1 VSKHIFVSHSHE
13 DSAAADLIVK
23 AIEERG
29 VTCWVAPRDVP
40 PGGSYAEALLEAIE
54 GASCFVLIYSA
65 HSNVS
70 SHVLREVERAL
81 RFGINIVPVRFDDSS
96 PSKSLDYLL
105 ATVHWLSVAPES
117 GGRSVGQA
125 AEQIAALVGKTHVA
139 RPRPEP
145 DRASPPPVPTPAVA
159 EKSNAL
165 PWIVAAILLALVT
178 GLIGFLFS
186 RNQPKT
192 ETSPPP
198 PVAATTPVATLSSA
212 TPPQVASTQIA
223 TPASTPRPEP
233 TQQQQTPTPVPPT
246 PAIEATAP
254 PTAPTSAAPSVS
266 RQAVRGVVQDPDGI
280 ANVRQQPS
288 LQAKIIGV
296 VKDGEKVEIVGMEGD
311 WVHIVLGPDKS
322 GYIHKSRVKI
332 GR

>member
-1 VSKHIFVSHSHE
+1 MSKHIFVSHSHE

-29 VTCWVAPRDVP
+29 VSCWVAPRDVP

-54 GASCFVLIYSA
+54 SASCFVLIYSA

-105 ATVHWLSVAPES
+105 ATVHWLSVAPDS
-117 GGRSVGQA
+117 GNQSVGKA
-125 AEQIAALVGKTHVA
+125 AEQIAALVGKSQAA
-139 RPRPEP
+139 RPSPEP
-145 DRASPPPVPTPAVA
+145 DRVSPPLVHAAPIAPAT
-159 EKSNAL
+159 KSNRL
-165 PWIVAAILLALVT
+165 PWIAAAILLAIVT
-178 GLIGFLFS
+178 GLIGFLVS
-186 RNQPKT
+186 RNPPKT
-192 ETSPPP
+192 DSPPASQ
-198 PVAATTPVATLSSA
+198 VAATPTIAPSA
-212 TPPQVASTQIA
+212 TPRT
-223 TPASTPRPEP
+223 EP
-233 TQQQQTPTPVPPT
+233 TQQAQTPTPVVPT
-246 PAIEATAP
+246 PAIEVTAP
-254 PTAPTSAAPSVS
+254 PTASPSPA

-280 ANVRQQPS
+280 ANVRQQPT
-288 LQAKIIGV
+288 LQGKIIGV
-296 VKDGEKVEIVGMEGD
+296 VKDGETVEIVGMEGD
-311 WVHIVLGPDKS
+311 WVHIILGPAKS

>member
-1 VSKHIFVSHSHE
+1 MERPAMSKHIFVSHSHE

-105 ATVHWLSVAPES
+105 ATVHWLSVAPDS
-117 GGRSVGQA
+117 GDRSVGKA
-125 AEQIAALVGKTHVA
+125 AEQIAALVGKSEVA

-145 DRASPPPVPTPAVA
+145 ERVSPPPVHAAPIAPAP
-159 EKSNAL
+159 KGNRL
-165 PWIVAAILLALVT
+165 PWIAAAILLAIVT
-178 GLIGFLFS
+178 GLIGFLVS

-192 ETSPPP
+192 DSTEVSQ
-198 PVAATTPVATLSSA
+198 VAATPVAPPSA
-212 TPPQVASTQIA
+212 TPITTPSATPRIAPTQQA
-223 TPASTPRPEP
+223 QTPTPASTPATEP
-233 TQQQQTPTPVPPT
+233 
-246 PAIEATAP
+246 TAP
-254 PTAPTSAAPSVS
+254 PTAPPSVT
-266 RQAVRGVVQDPDGI
+266 REAVRGVVQDPDGI
-280 ANVRQQPS
+280 ANVRQQPT
-288 LQAKIIGV
+288 LQGKIIGV
-296 VKDGEKVEIVGMEGD
+296 VKDGETVEIVGMEGD
-311 WVHIVLGPDKS
+311 WVRIVLGPVKS

>member
-1 VSKHIFVSHSHE
+1 MSKHIFVSHSHE

-29 VTCWVAPRDVP
+29 VSCWVAPRDVP

-54 GASCFVLIYSA
+54 SATCFVLIYSA

-125 AEQIAALVGKTHVA
+125 AEQIAALVGKSQVA
-139 RPRPEP
+139 RPSPEP
-145 DRASPPPVPTPAVA
+145 DRISPPPVHAAPIAPAP
-159 EKSNAL
+159 KGNRF
-165 PWIVAAILLALVT
+165 PWIAAAILLAIVT
-178 GLIGFLFS
+178 GLIGFLVS
-186 RNQPKT
+186 RNQSKL
-192 ETSPPP
+192 ETSP
-198 PVAATTPVATLSSA
+198 AT
-212 TPPQVASTQIA
+212 QVASTPIA
-223 TPASTPRPEP
+223 TPAATQPTQPASTPISTPSSTPRMEP
-233 TQQQQTPTPVPPT
+233 TQQAQSPTPVPPT
-246 PAIEATAP
+246 PAIESTAP
-254 PTAPTSAAPSVS
+254 PTAPPSPA

-280 ANVRQQPS
+280 ANVRQQPT
-288 LQAKIIGV
+288 LQGKIIGV
-296 VKDGEKVEIVGMEGD
+296 VKDGETVEIIGMEGD
-311 WVHIVLGPDKS
+311 WVHIVLGATKS